1 MKTLLK
7 SVIHGSVATL
17 VPLAW
22 SARRAPS
29 LLVLMYHRVL
39 PADHPD
45 RAFEQ
50 PGMFVS
56 PETLD
61 LHLSVLRKHFDL
73 VHLDDWVK
81 AASARQSLPRMAC
94 AITFDDG
101 WRDNY
106 DHAFP
111 VLRKHQAPAAIFLVS
126 TLTGTQT
133 QFWPNRLTQRL
144 LAMPLHADLARPLGS
159 ILQPVLAEARARG
172 GWTRELI
179 DRAIVLAKQIDETRI
194 HAEIDVATAAAP
206 PAPAVRS
213 VMNEDEVREMA
224 ASGLV
229 RFGSHTRTHYR
240 FRGPVSRAV
249 LESEI
254 GVSGEEIASISGMPA
269 ALFCYPNGDTTNEA
283 VDEVR
288 RRYLAAVTTQK
299 GWHDPQSDPFRIRRI
314 GVHEDVS
321 ATRSAFLARLSGWV

>member
-7 SVIHGSVATL
+7 SMVRGVAATAA
-17 VPLAW
+17 PLAW
-22 SARRAPS
+22 SVRRAPT

-39 PADHPD
+39 PANHPE

-61 LHLSVLRKHFDL
+61 LHLSVLKQHFEL

-81 AASARQSLPRMAC
+81 AATARQSLPRLAC

-106 DHAFP
+106 DYAFP
-111 VLRKHQAPAAIFLVS
+111 VLREHGAPAVIFLVS
-126 TLTGTQT
+126 TLTGTEKQY
-133 QFWPNRLTQRL
+133 WPNRLTQRL
-144 LAMPLHADLARPLGS
+144 LAMPLQADLTGVLGA
-159 ILQPVLAEARARG
+159 ILQPVLVDARARG
-172 GWTRELI
+172 GWSRELI
-179 DRAIVLAKQIDETRI
+179 DRAIGLAKQIDEARI
-194 HAEIDVATAAAP
+194 HAEIETATAAAP
-206 PAPAVRS
+206 AVPVERS
-213 VMNEDEVREMA
+213 VVNEAEVREMA

-240 FRGPVSRAV
+240 FRAPAPRSV

-254 GVSGEEIASISGMPA
+254 AVSGREIASIAGAQA
-269 ALFCYPNGDTTNEA
+269 ALFCYPNGDTTDEA
-283 VDEVR
+283 VNEVR
-288 RRYLAAVTTQK
+288 QHYLAAVTTQK
-299 GWHDPQSDPFRIRRI
+299 GWHDPHSDPFRIRRV

-321 ATRSAFLARLSGWV
+321 ATRAAFLARLSGWV